1 MSKIAI
7 IGAGQVGSTLAFL
20 VLEKELGDVVLVDC
34 VEGLAEGKALDIMQ
48 AGALAG
54 FENSV
59 TGSDDYSRLKNSDIV
74 VITAG
79 QARKPGM
86 SRLDLLRKNSEIVG
100 SVVKGIARFAPEAV
114 ILVVTNPLDVMT
126 YLAYKMSGFEPNRVL
141 GQAGV
146 LDSARLKY
154 FLAQECGAAPREIS
168 TMILGGHGDSMV
180 PIISQTTVSGKPLV
194 EVLSEEAIERVVE
207 KTRGGGAEIVSL
219 LKTGSAYCAP
229 AAATFTMLD
238 AIVKDAYALLPASA
252 YLSGEYGLEDIYV
265 GVPVR
270 LGKGGVREIVE
281 ISLTDKEKEALHKSA
296 AIYRESLSEVL

>member
-1 MSKIAI
+1 MPTISI

-20 VLEKELGDVVLVDC
+20 VLEKGLGDVVLIDC
-34 VEGLAEGKALDIMQ
+34 IEGLAKGKALDIMQ

-59 TGSDDYSRLKNSDIV
+59 AGYDDYSRLKNSDIV

-154 FLAQECGAAPREIS
+154 FLAQECGVAPREIS

-180 PIISQTTVSGKPLV
+180 PIISQTTVSGKPLI

-207 KTRGGGAEIVSL
+207 KTRGGGAEVVSL
-219 LKTGSAYCAP
+219 LKTGSAYYAP
-229 AAATFTMLD
+229 ATATLTMLD
-238 AIVKDAYALLPASA
+238 AIVKDTDALLPTSA

-270 LGKGGVREIVE
+270 LGKDGVKEIVE
-281 ISLTDKEKEALHKSA
+281 IDLTDKEREALHKSA
-296 AIYRESLSEVL
+296 AIYRKSLNEVL